1 MAGREGGGSR
11 IELGQQ
17 PLRLVDVRLEAD
29 EIESRHLIPPA
40 ETLAS
45 RFGAAQQA
53 PRALQVPTR
62 GAEAAF
68 IQLQAGTEEGD
79 MCLAQI
85 ISQLGRPECPF
96 EIRVSRGTPE
106 PPSENREE

>member
-1 MAGREGGGSR
+1 LS
-11 IELGQQ
+11 QQ
-17 PLRLVDVRLEAD
+17 LLRCVDVRLEAD
-29 EIESRHLIPPA
+29 EFEPRHLIPPA

-45 RFGAAQQA
+45 RFGAAQQV
-53 PRALQVPTR
+53 PRALQVLTC
-62 GAEAAF
+62 GAEVTL

-79 MCLAQI
+79 MRVAQI

-96 EIRVSRGTPE
+96 EIRVCRGTPE